1 MLPCGQIECRVSDTG
16 INMLRITFLGTGGT
30 LPTPNRNPSAILIN
44 REGEMMLFDCG
55 EGTQQQMMRAKTGMK
70 LNSIFV
76 THFHADH
83 FLGIP
88 GLIQTMSFNGRTEPL
103 EIYGPEWTEQ
113 MARLLIELGYYKLGF
128 SINAHELGN
137 GEIIDKGD
145 YFIKAVETDHGI
157 PSIGYV
163 LEEKKR
169 TGRFNR
175 ERAIELGVP
184 VGPLFS
190 KLQKGEPVT
199 INGRMILPS
208 MVLGEKRTGRKLV
221 YSGDTRPCSSIA
233 KESTGADLLI
243 HDGTLADELMN
254 WAIETKHSTA
264 GEAALLAK
272 KAKVKQLILTH
283 ISSRY
288 SESVEPLYEDVK
300 KVFENVRIAE
310 DLMEVEIHLR
320 DI

>member
-1 MLPCGQIECRVSDTG
+1 
-16 INMLRITFLGTGGT
+16 MLRVTFLGTGGT
-30 LPTPNRNPSAILIN
+30 LPTINRNPSAIMIN
-44 REGEMMLFDCG
+44 REGEQTLFDCG

-70 LNSIFV
+70 LVSIFI

-103 EIYGPEWTEQ
+103 DIYGPSWTKQ
-113 MARLLIELGYYKLGF
+113 MVRLLVELGYYRLGF
-128 SINAHELGN
+128 SINAHELEG
-137 GEIIDKGD
+137 GAVIDREDYIIR
-145 YFIKAVETDHGI
+145 AVATDHGI
-157 PSIGYV
+157 PSLGYV

-175 ERAIELGVP
+175 EKAIELGIP

-190 KLQKGEPVT
+190 KLQKGQPVT

-208 MVLGEKRTGRKLV
+208 EVVGEQRPGRKLV
-221 YSGDTRPCSSIA
+221 YSGDTRPCESIE

-243 HDGTLADELMN
+243 HDGTLADELGT
-254 WAIETKHSTA
+254 WAVETKHSTS

-272 KAKVKQLILTH
+272 KAKVKRLILTH
-283 ISSRY
+283 ISTRY
-288 SESVEPLYEDVK
+288 SENTEPLFHDAK
-300 KVFENVRIAE
+300 KVFRNVGLAE
-310 DLMEVEIHLR
+310 DLMEIEIPLP
-320 DI
+320 D